1 MMKLQFHGQKQPIS
15 RAERKNF
22 YSILKTIADD
32 ELREASIRQRVRKIE
47 NNLFDEYW
55 DELGVLRVNLFDSV
69 LGQPKGLN

>member
-1 MMKLQFHGQKQPIS
+1 MMKLQFYDRQQPIS
-15 RAERKNF
+15 RAERENS

-55 DELGVLRVNLFDSV
+55 DELGVHKLNLFDAI
-69 LGQPKGLN
+69 LG